1 MKIPD
6 TISVFGLGKLGLPLA
21 VSWASRGFHV
31 IGVDI
36 RQELIQAI
44 STGEVA
50 DAEPPVGI
58 LLKKARSMIN
68 VTNDLNEAAEKSDV
82 SFVIVPTPSDPNG
95 GFSTRCVEQVLEPIG
110 RAIGRKNRFHLVSIV
125 STVLP
130 GSSDTVLRPLLDR
143 LSGKVCGKDFGLCYN
158 PEFIALG
165 EVVHGLLAPDFV
177 LIGESDSYSG
187 KMLAELY
194 ERFCENHPPV
204 VRMSLWNAELAK
216 ISVNVYVTMKIS
228 FANTLASLCERVP
241 GGDVDIVTRAVGL
254 DSRIGSKYLKGGLG
268 YGGPCFPRDNR
279 AFSHIAEKLGN
290 RARLSR
296 ATDEINAD
304 QAKQLCQ
311 RILESLHGIEN
322 PQVAVLG
329 LTYKPNTF
337 VVEESAAVSI
347 AESLSENGALVK
359 CYDPAGMEQSSKTL
373 STKIR
378 YASDV
383 SDCLSGSDF
392 CVIATPW
399 EEFKNLLPSMFL
411 EKMRHP
417 TVLDC
422 WRILDRSKFLAEQ
435 KVRYLAVG
443 LSLAEA
449 GKPLLPTEH
458 ERRTYAPL
466 ISDSDVASRKNA

>member
-36 RQELIQAI
+36 RPELIQAVR
-44 STGEVA
+44 TGEVA
-50 DAEPPVGI
+50 EAEPPVRT
-58 LLKKARSMIN
+58 LLKKARSMIS

-95 GFSTRCVEQVLEPIG
+95 GFSTRYVEEVLEPIG
-110 RAIGRKNRFHLVSIV
+110 RAIGRRNRFHVVSIV

-130 GSSDTVLRPLLDR
+130 GSSDTVLRPLLER
-143 LSGKVCGKDFGLCYN
+143 LSGKICGSDFGLCYN

-165 EVVHGLLAPDFV
+165 DVVHGLLAPDFV

-187 KMLAELY
+187 EVLAEMY
-194 ERFCENHPPV
+194 ERFCENHPPI
-204 VRMSLWNAELAK
+204 VRMTLWNAELAK

-228 FANTLASLCERVP
+228 FANTLASLCERIP

-254 DSRIGSKYLKGGLG
+254 DSRIGSKYLMGGLG

-279 AFSHIAEKLGN
+279 AFSYIAEKLSN
-290 RARLSR
+290 NARLSR
-296 ATDEINAD
+296 ATDQINVD
-304 QAKQLCQ
+304 HAKRLSQ
-311 RILESLHGIEN
+311 RILESLHGIES
-322 PQVAVLG
+322 PQVTVLG

-337 VVEESAAVSI
+337 VVEESAAISI
-347 AESLSENGALVK
+347 AIFLSENGVIVK
-359 CYDPAGMEQSSKTL
+359 CYDPAGMEQAMKTL
-373 STKIR
+373 AGKIR

-383 SDCLSGSDF
+383 SESLSGSDF
-392 CVIATPW
+392 CVVATPW
-399 EEFKNLLPSMFL
+399 EEFKNLAPSVFL

-422 WRILDRSKFLAEQ
+422 WRILDRTRFLADR
-435 KVRYLAVG
+435 KIRYLAVG
-443 LSLAEA
+443 LNSEQTWKPIVLA
-449 GKPLLPTEH
+449 EH
-458 ERRTYAPL
+458 ERSKDVPL
-466 ISDSDVASRKNA
+466 INDAPTMRRKNA